1 MKSTSKSLDDCFK
14 YEPDIKRLTKAN
26 SFTHEGRVIYIVK
39 KTPEGKASKAY
50 VAYDHATKIL
60 LMSHLDKDFLI
71 EYIREQDMSILSD
84 DSSLY

>member
-1 MKSTSKSLDDCFK
+1 MKKIYDCFK
-14 YEPDIKRLTKAN
+14 YEPEIKRLTKAN

-60 LMSHLDKDFLI
+60 LMSHPDKEYLI
-71 EYIREQDMSILSD
+71 EFIRRQDMSILSD